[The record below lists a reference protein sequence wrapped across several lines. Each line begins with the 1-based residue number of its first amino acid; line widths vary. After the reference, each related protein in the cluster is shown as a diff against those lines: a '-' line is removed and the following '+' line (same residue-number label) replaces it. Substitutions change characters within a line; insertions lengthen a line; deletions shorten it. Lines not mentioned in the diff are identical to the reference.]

1 MKAYAEAEDTARALA
16 VVASVGGRRLA
27 AEAMSGGSERCREE
41 VSVARRRGGVGSDA
55 RGKWTREDLG

>member
-1 MKAYAEAEDTARALA
+1 MEDKAQASEEA
-16 VVASVGGRRLA
+16 ASVGGRRLA

-41 VSVARRRGGVGSDA
+41 VSVARRRGGVGGDA

>member
-1 MKAYAEAEDTARALA
+1 MKAYAEAEDKARALA

-41 VSVARRRGGVGSDA
+41 VSVARRRGGVG
-55 RGKWTREDLG
+55 EDLG

>member
-1 MKAYAEAEDTARALA
+1 MEDKAQASEEA
-16 VVASVGGRRLA
+16 ASVGRMS

-41 VSVARRRGGVGSDA
+41 VSVARRQGGDA